1 MPVSARTVSSD
12 LAPQTEGNYAQAVEI
27 TDASRWLYISGQI
40 PVDRDGYTPTAFEDQ
55 SRLAWSNLIAQLRAA
70 NMDVQNLVKVTIF
83 LSDRSYA
90 VANREIRLE
99 MLGSHQPALSCIITG
114 IFDVDWLLEIEAIAA
129 G

>member
-1 MPVSARTVSSD
+1 MPASARIVSSD

-27 TDASRWLYISGQI
+27 TDPIRWLYISGQI
-40 PVDRDGYTPTAFEDQ
+40 PVDRGGYTLTAFEDQ
-55 SRLAWSNLIAQLRAA
+55 CRLVWTNLIVQLHAA
-70 NMDVQNLVKVTIF
+70 NMDIKNLVKVTIF

-90 VANREIRLE
+90 IANREVRLE